1 MGPGRDGG
9 GGWNSERRR
18 LEQSWGGGRKRKRRL
33 EQREEPGAAG
43 SPGCGENLASSLKA
57 VVLGAAPGAT
67 GSVQGGGQ
75 PEEPDPACV

>member
-1 MGPGRDGG
+1 MGDSGRAWQG
-9 GGWNSERRR
+9 RRGR
-18 LEQSWGGGRKRKRRL
+18 LEQSWGGGRKRKRRR

-43 SPGCGENLASSLKA
+43 SPGCGDNLASSLKA